1 MKTCE
6 GRVGEGR
13 RLRPCPEMGEQ
24 VFFFHHRRG
33 RPATIYKLIYHLPI
47 VLAVLSLARTRITA
61 EKKNERCARQKRNFI
76 WKKGDAIVVQ
86 V

>member
-1 MKTCE
+1 M
-6 GRVGEGR
+6 
-13 RLRPCPEMGEQ
+13 
-24 VFFFHHRRG
+24 
-33 RPATIYKLIYHLPI
+33 